1 MTLSREKGHMDTSNG
16 KKENTHTGTRRPA
29 AQLSALVVVG
39 LTGQV
44 R

>member
-1 MTLSREKGHMDTSNG
+1 MDTSNG
-16 KKENTHTGTRRPA
+16 KKENPHAGTRRPET
-29 AQLSALVVVG
+29 QLSALVVVG

>member
-1 MTLSREKGHMDTSNG
+1 MDTHNG
-16 KKENTHTGTRRPA
+16 KKENTRTGTRRPA
-29 AQLSALVVVG
+29 TQLSALVVVG

>member
-1 MTLSREKGHMDTSNG
+1 MDNSHG
-16 KKENTHTGTRRPA
+16 KKENTDAGTRRTATRTQFPA
-29 AQLSALVVVG
+29 VVVVG